1 MVMYVEDQQGRL
13 LLGKDTAEAGE
24 WMGGF
29 KAPWRCNGDTIHVKY
44 MHKMLRGFK
53 QVKAYVLVLYCMAVF
68 FPTYSL
74 LPSSQKWQFFDCKAS
89 ATPILN
95 VSTSKKVAWTTM
107 SQTTK
112 PQHFISVEE
121 SLITYIHSWV
131 IITECT
137 IMIMIVQRALD
148 ATVHA
153 NEVQYFTQNFANCIN
168 WLQVILLFL
177 RI

>member
-1 MVMYVEDQQGRL
+1 MVMYVKDQQGRL

-29 KAPWRCNGDTIHVKY
+29 KSHWRCNGDTIHVKY
-44 MHKMLRGFK
+44 MHKMLHGFK
-53 QVKAYVLVLYCMAVF
+53 QVKAYGLVLYCMAVF

-95 VSTSKKVAWTTM
+95 VSTSKKVAWTKM

-112 PQHFISVEE
+112 PQHFISVKE

-131 IITECT
+131 IILNA
-137 IMIMIVQRALD
+137 QSWSWL
-148 ATVHA
+148 
-153 NEVQYFTQNFANCIN
+153 YN
-168 WLQVILLFL
+168 WHLMQLCMQMKSNILLKTL
-177 RI
+177 QTVSIDCRLSCYS